1 MICSHCQKPIDLDEG
16 AIIEWLSN
24 DLEALSETIR
34 AAHRECEYAQTQDLI
49 SSGLEDH
56 WLPLKHLP
64 LFLEIAL
71 EMKWDSAVVAIENF
85 YTYLQQLKKIEVKNE
100 ND

>member
-1 MICSHCQKPIDLDEG
+1 MICSHCNQPIDLDEG
-16 AIIEWLSN
+16 AILEWLSN
-24 DLEALSETIR
+24 QMESLSETIR
-34 AAHRECEYAQTQDLI
+34 ASHKECDYSHTQDLLAT
-49 SSGLEDH
+49 GLEDH

-71 EMKWDSAVVAIENF
+71 EMKWDSAVVAIEHF
-85 YTYLQQLKKIEVKNE
+85 YNYIKQLKEVQDE